1 MNLLPGAK
9 LPLVLAVMIFSL
21 PKPAGSQVLPSD
33 STRSDT
39 TRSIRPDSLTK
50 YPIAIALVGSID
62 RSIAPRLAIDDST
75 MHFLDYESLGDL
87 VSVMPGAFVFGLG
100 SPGQFQGL
108 TLQGLGARDI
118 ALLGGGTLLNNP
130 SSGMYDLNL
139 FSLED
144 IGRIEIVSGIRSFL
158 YGLNSTGG
166 TINLV
171 NKSLKALHPNS
182 HIRYSEDGYGYSVL
196 DGMVSQNISRGLN
209 ITAGIL
215 HRTVDGRFLNTDGD
229 AWSGRA
235 RLRYNLSGEVSLFGS
250 EVYNQTRLDMNGGI
264 DSTTQAADR
273 FDRILAKVR
282 NTDSYEKVFRHDMQL
297 GIATNFRAD
306 SSAINTLTFY
316 YSTNLREYRDE
327 ENRPTPNMTF
337 LQQNQYSRWYGL
349 KLAERRLVND
359 VVIDAGA
366 EIQHRRFLIGPPG
379 EDGSTTLGREVGST
393 DYSAFA
399 KSDVHFAEMLRASAY
414 GRVESY
420 FDQHEFSFGADA
432 AWNLSDWLELFGGA
446 SRSSRFPTAQELYG
460 TPAADSSTISGES
473 ERHLL
478 VEGGLR
484 SRPGRAC
491 AFELTAFRRTVEN
504 PIVVRQSNAPP
515 VMPTFEFY
523 RGETQYLRGIDGSA
537 SLRFGS
543 FLLEGSAQYLEVLTG
558 DNVGN
563 EFPKWT
569 GRGGAWFRD
578 SLFRRHLDLKAGFQ
592 GRFFSSFQGRGFD
605 QLAQIDVPT
614 LNPETIDMNGTVDFL
629 LIAHIGSAYVHLVW
643 ENLFDR
649 QYIMRIFYPMPARNI
664 RFGITWDF
672 LD

>member
-1 MNLLPGAK
+1 MNLLTGAR
-9 LPLVLAVMIFSL
+9 LPAVLAVMIFSL
-21 PKPAGSQVLPSD
+21 PKPAVSQVSPSD
-33 STRSDT
+33 TTRSDT
-39 TRSIRPDSLTK
+39 TRSMREDSLPK
-50 YPIAIALVGSID
+50 YAIPIELVGSIE
-62 RSIAPRLAIDDST
+62 RSIAPPRVIDDST
-75 MHFLDYESLGDL
+75 MHFMDYESLADL
-87 VSVMPGAFVFGLG
+87 VGVTGGAFIFGLG

-118 ALLGGGTLLNNP
+118 SLLGGGTLLNNS
-130 SSGMYDLNL
+130 SSGTYDLNL
-139 FSLED
+139 SSLED
-144 IGRIEIVSGIRSFL
+144 IGRIEIVSGTRSFL

-171 NKSLKALHPNS
+171 NKNRKALHPYS
-182 HIRYSEDGYGYSVL
+182 HVRYSEGGYGYSML
-196 DGMVSQNISRGLN
+196 DGIVSQNISRGFN

-215 HRTVDGRFLNTDGD
+215 HRTVDGRFANTDGD

-235 RLRYNLSGEVSLFGS
+235 RLRYNLSGEINLFGS

-264 DSTTQAADR
+264 DSATQAADR
-273 FDRILAKVR
+273 FDRIRAKVQ
-282 NTDSYEKVFRHDMQL
+282 NADSYEKVFRHDMQL

-306 SSAINTLTFY
+306 SNAINTLTFY

-327 ENRPTPNMTF
+327 GNRPTSDTTF
-337 LQQNQYSRWYGL
+337 FQQNQYSRWYGL
-349 KLAERRLVND
+349 KLAEHRLVND
-359 VVIDAGA
+359 VALDIGA

-379 EDGSTTLGREVGST
+379 EDGSTTLGSEVGST

-399 KSDVHFAEMLRASAY
+399 KSEMHFSGILQASAY
-414 GRVESY
+414 GRFESY

-432 AWNLSDWLELFGGA
+432 AFNLSGPLELFAGA
-446 SRSSRFPTAQELYG
+446 SRSSRFPTPQELYG
-460 TPAADSSTISGES
+460 TPPVISSTISAES

-484 SRPGRAC
+484 SLPGGAC
-491 AFELTAFRRTVEN
+491 SFELTAFQRSVED
-504 PIVVRQSNAPP
+504 PVVLRNSTAPQGAEP
-515 VMPTFEFY
+515 FEFD
-523 RGETQYLRGIDGSA
+523 RGETQHLRGIDGAA
-537 SLRFGS
+537 SFRIGS
-543 FLLEGSAQYLEVLTG
+543 FLLEGSAQYLEVLAG
-558 DNVGN
+558 SNVEN

-578 SLFRRHLDLKAGFQ
+578 SVFGSHLDLKAGFQ

-614 LNPETIDMNGTVDFL
+614 SNPETIDVNGTVDFL

-649 QYIMRIFYPMPARNI
+649 QYIMRIFYPMPERNI
-664 RFGITWDF
+664 RFGISWDF

>member
-1 MNLLPGAK
+1 MNLLPGAR
-9 LPLVLAVMIFSL
+9 LPLVLAVMISSL
-21 PKPAGSQVLPSD
+21 PTPAGAQVLPSD
-33 STRSDT
+33 TTKTDT
-39 TRSIRPDSLTK
+39 TRFIREDSLPK
-50 YPIAIALVGSID
+50 YAIPIALVGSID
-62 RSIAPRLAIDDST
+62 RSIAPRRLIDDST
-75 MHFLDYESLGDL
+75 KHFMDYESLGDL
-87 VSVMPGAFVFGLG
+87 VSVTPGVFIFGLG

-108 TLQGLGARDI
+108 TLQGVGGRDVAILGEGA
-118 ALLGGGTLLNNP
+118 LLNN
-130 SSGMYDLNL
+130 SYSGTYDLNL
-139 FSLED
+139 SSQED
-144 IGRIEIVSGIRSFL
+144 IDRVEIVSGTRSFL

-171 NKSLKALHPNS
+171 NRSRKALRPSS

-196 DGMVSQNISRGLN
+196 DGMVSQDVSRGVN

-215 HRTVDGRFLNTDGD
+215 HRTVDGRFANSDGD

-264 DSTTQAADR
+264 DSSTQAADR
-273 FDRILAKVR
+273 FDRIRAKVR

-306 SSAINTLTFY
+306 SNAVNTLTFY
-316 YSTNLREYRDE
+316 HSTNLREYRVE
-327 ENRPTPNMTF
+327 KNRSPSNTIF

-349 KLAERRLVND
+349 KLAEHRLMNNF
-359 VVIDAGA
+359 VIDVGA
-366 EIQHRRFLIGPPG
+366 EIQNRRFIIGPPG
-379 EDGSTTLGREVGST
+379 EDGSTTLGSEVGST
-393 DYSAFA
+393 DFSAFA
-399 KSDVHFAEMLRASAY
+399 KTETHFSEMLRASAY
-414 GRVESY
+414 GRFESY
-420 FDQHEFSFGADA
+420 FDQHEFSLGADA
-432 AWNLSDWLELFGGA
+432 ALNLTGRLELFGGA
-446 SRSSRFPTAQELYG
+446 SRSSRFPTPQELYG
-460 TPAADSSTISGES
+460 TPSAVSPTSSSEP

-484 SRPGRAC
+484 SSRAGAC
-491 AFELTAFRRTVEN
+491 SFEITAFHRTVEN
-504 PIVVRQSNAPP
+504 PIVVRFSILVPAAQP
-515 VMPTFEFY
+515 FY
-523 RGETQYLRGIDGSA
+523 FDRGETQYLRGICGSA
-537 SLRFGS
+537 SVRVGS
-543 FLLEGSAQYLEVLTG
+543 FLFDGSAQYLEVLAG
-558 DNVGN
+558 DNLEN

-578 SLFRRHLDLKAGFQ
+578 SLFGRHLDLKAGFQ
-592 GRFFSSFQGRGFD
+592 GKIFSSFQGRGFD

-614 LNPETIDMNGTVDFL
+614 WNPVTIDMDGTVDFL

-649 QYIMRIFYPMPARNI
+649 RYIMRVFYPMPERNI